1 MVLVSNDFNSAP
13 EFHVVSDV
21 TRRPPTVAVS
31 GEVELLTC
39 APFRDA
45 LREAAAAARD
55 VIVVDCARLTFIG
68 STGIRE
74 IVRTLAEVDCIEVHH
89 AAPIVRRAL
98 ETAGLGSNL
107 RIVDD

>member
-1 MVLVSNDFNSAP
+1 VLVAEDLNNSP
-13 EFHVVSDV
+13 DFHVVVDLSA
-21 TRRPPTVAVS
+21 RPPTVTVS

-45 LREAAAAARD
+45 LREAADTASD
-55 VIVVDCARLTFIG
+55 VVAIDCTRLTFIG

-74 IVRTLAEVDCIEVHH
+74 IVRTLSEVDCIEVHH

-98 ETAGLGSNL
+98 ETAGLGSEL

>member
-1 MVLVSNDFNSAP
+1 LVLVAENHERAP
-13 EFHVVSDV
+13 HFHVVVDV
-21 TRRPPTVAVS
+21 TGRPPRVTVS

-45 LREAAAAARD
+45 LGEAASVARD
-55 VIVVDCARLTFIG
+55 VIVLDCKRLTFIG

-74 IVRTLAEVDCIEVHH
+74 IVRTLGKVDCIEVHH
-89 AAPIVRRAL
+89 APSIVRRAF

-107 RIVDD
+107 RIVHD